1 MQREELLCQARM
13 KLAEVTDLLRDAEEH
28 ELAAVAFELLSEVC
42 VSSSWFTRSLGPV
55 NQLAGER

>member
-1 MQREELLCQARM
+1 M

-42 VSSSWFTRSLGPV
+42 VSSSWFTRTSEPA
-55 NQLAGER
+55 AGER